1 MHVIDSHAHLNEI
14 NDIEGALQR
23 AREAGVDKTIAIGMD
38 LDSNRETLELAQ
50 RFPEFVYPAIGYHP
64 WSIAAE
70 QVEENLAFIEE
81 NLKHCIALGEIGLD
95 YRAKAKKKFQWQVFS
110 RLLTIGKQAG
120 LPVIIHSRFSHE
132 RCHRMAVEASIEK
145 VIFHWY
151 SGPLDILDKIIADG
165 YYISATPAL
174 AYSPHH
180 REAIDRAP
188 LEHILI
194 ETDAPVEY
202 EGKVTEPAD
211 VLLTLHELSRLKN
224 MDALE
229 VAAVTTANA
238 IKFFKLPQSCGRHI
252 NSVGKSNRYPD

>member
-1 MHVIDSHAHLNEI
+1 
-14 NDIEGALQR
+14 
-23 AREAGVDKTIAIGMD
+23 
-38 LDSNRETLELAQ
+38 
-50 RFPEFVYPAIGYHP
+50 
-64 WSIAAE
+64 
-70 QVEENLAFIEE
+70 
-81 NLKHCIALGEIGLD
+81 
-95 YRAKAKKKFQWQVFS
+95 
-110 RLLTIGKQAG
+110 
-120 LPVIIHSRFSHE
+120 
-132 RCHRMAVEASIEK
+132 
-145 VIFHWY
+145 
-151 SGPLDILDKIIADG
+151 
-165 YYISATPAL
+165 L